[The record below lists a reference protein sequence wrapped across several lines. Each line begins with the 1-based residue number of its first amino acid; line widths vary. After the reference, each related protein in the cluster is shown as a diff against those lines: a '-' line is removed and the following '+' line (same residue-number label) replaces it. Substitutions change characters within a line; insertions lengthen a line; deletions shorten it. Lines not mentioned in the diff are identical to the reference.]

1 MNLRKIFC
9 LLGAVLAVSS
19 AVFGQTAQDPTPAI
33 ASALAAKD
41 FDQALELLRPA
52 LKQAPVS
59 AKLWTMQALALSG
72 NGHPKEALLAYQ
84 KALKISPEYI
94 PALEG
99 AAELEYDAGSQN
111 AVSLLKHML
120 QLRPNDPT
128 SHAMLAVLAYKRG
141 DCAQAVEHFAAS
153 GSLFDAQP
161 AMREE
166 HCACLLRLGQPER
179 AIAIYRRALELSPED
194 SNVRRQLAAIQ
205 LTAERPKD
213 ALETL
218 APLLQKDSPDVK
230 TLELASSAYEADGNT
245 LLAVTTLRQAIVM
258 DPHDVDLYL
267 DFAVLSIDHQSFQ
280 VGLDMVNVG
289 LQAEPKSAPLYVA
302 RGVLYVQL
310 AKYDEAEND
319 FDRADELEPN
329 QGVGSAAQGLEQ
341 VQANDL
347 DRALRTVRSK
357 LASKPND
364 PYLLYL
370 QADILTQM
378 GQEPGSRNFQIALRS
393 AKRAVALQPTL
404 VPARDVLA
412 KLYLQA
418 GQTQA
423 VVDECWEILK
433 LDPKDQTALYHL
445 IQALRKTGNT
455 KEIPDLLKRL
465 SELRVEATK
474 KETEHN
480 RHKLVEAGAPSSEPS
495 QP

>member
-9 LLGAVLAVSS
+9 LLGVVLAVSS
-19 AVFGQTAQDPTPAI
+19 AVIGQTERDRTAAI
-33 ASALAAKD
+33 ASALAAHD
-41 FDQALELLRPA
+41 FDQALELLQPA
-52 LKQAPVS
+52 IKQAPEN
-59 AKLWTMQALALSG
+59 AKLWTLQALALSG
-72 NGHPKEALLAYQ
+72 KGDTKGALGAYQ
-84 KALKISPEYI
+84 KALKISPEYL

-99 AAELEYDAGSQN
+99 AAQLEYDAGSQN
-111 AVSLLKHML
+111 AVPLLKHML
-120 QLRPNDPT
+120 RLRPNDPT
-128 SHAMLAVLAYKRG
+128 SHAMLAVLAYKKG

-153 GSLFDAQP
+153 GPLLDSQP
-161 AMREE
+161 ATREE
-166 HCACLLRLGQPER
+166 YCACLLRLEQPEK
-179 AIAIYRRALELSPED
+179 AISVYQRALELSPED
-194 SNVRRQLAAIQ
+194 SDARRQLAAIQ
-205 LTAERPKD
+205 LTTERPKE

-230 TLELASSAYEADGNT
+230 TLELASSAYEAEGNT
-245 LLAVTTLRQAIVM
+245 LLGVTTLRQAIVM

-280 VGLDMVNVG
+280 VGIDMVNVG
-289 LQAEPKSAPLYVA
+289 LKAEPKSAPLYVA

-310 AKYDEAEND
+310 AKYEEAEND
-319 FDRADELEPN
+319 FDRADQLEPN
-329 QGVGSAAQGLEQ
+329 QGIGSAAQGLEQ
-341 VQANDL
+341 VQSNDP
-347 DRALRTVRSK
+347 DRALRTVQSK

-378 GQEPGSRNFQIALRS
+378 GQEPGSRNFQTALRS
-393 AKRAVALQPTL
+393 AKKAVALQPTL

-423 VVDECWEILK
+423 AIDQCREILK

-445 IQALRKTGNT
+445 IQTLRKTGNT
-455 KEIPDLLKRL
+455 NEIPDLLKRL
-465 SELRVEATK
+465 AELRVEATK

>member
-9 LLGAVLAVSS
+9 LLGVVLAVSS
-19 AVFGQTAQDPTPAI
+19 AVIGQTERDRTAAI
-33 ASALAAKD
+33 ASALAAHD
-41 FDQALELLRPA
+41 FDQALELLQPA
-52 LKQAPVS
+52 IKQAPEN
-59 AKLWTMQALALSG
+59 AKLWTLQALALSG
-72 NGHPKEALLAYQ
+72 KGDTKGALGAYQ
-84 KALKISPEYI
+84 KALKISPEYL

-99 AAELEYDAGSQN
+99 AAQLEYDAGSQN
-111 AVSLLKHML
+111 AVPLLKHML
-120 QLRPNDPT
+120 RLRPNDPT
-128 SHAMLAVLAYKRG
+128 SHAMLAVLAYKKG

-153 GSLFDAQP
+153 GPLLDSQP
-161 AMREE
+161 ATREE
-166 HCACLLRLGQPER
+166 YCACLLRLEQPEK
-179 AIAIYRRALELSPED
+179 AISVYQRALELSPED
-194 SNVRRQLAAIQ
+194 SDARRQLAAIQ
-205 LTAERPKD
+205 LTTERPKE

-230 TLELASSAYEADGNT
+230 TLELASSAYEAEGNT
-245 LLAVTTLRQAIVM
+245 LLGVTTLRQAIVM

-280 VGLDMVNVG
+280 VGIDMVNVG
-289 LQAEPKSAPLYVA
+289 LKAEPKSAPLYVA

-310 AKYDEAEND
+310 AKYEEAEND
-319 FDRADELEPN
+319 FDRADQLEPN
-329 QGVGSAAQGLEQ
+329 QGIGSAAQGLEQ
-341 VQANDL
+341 VQSNDP
-347 DRALRTVRSK
+347 DRALRTVQSK

-378 GQEPGSRNFQIALRS
+378 GQEPGSRNFQTALRS
-393 AKRAVALQPTL
+393 AKKAVALQPTL

-418 GQTQA
+418 RQTQA
-423 VVDECWEILK
+423 AIDQCREILK

-445 IQALRKTGNT
+445 IQTLRKTGNT
-455 KEIPDLLKRL
+455 NEIPDLLKRL
-465 SELRVEATK
+465 AELRVEATK